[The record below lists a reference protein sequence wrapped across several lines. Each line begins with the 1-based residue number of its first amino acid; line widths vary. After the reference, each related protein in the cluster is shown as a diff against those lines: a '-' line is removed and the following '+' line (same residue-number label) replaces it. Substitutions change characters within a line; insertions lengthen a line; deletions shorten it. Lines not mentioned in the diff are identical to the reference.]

1 MSGDVVIES
10 SNRSWQLNEG
20 RLRCSLDIFPLDD
33 IITDTHFDRL
43 TVEDIDNRI
52 AEHEARIGE
61 LHAQITNHQRAIAK
75 YKGHRNTHTDAITSK
90 LPVEIFSNI
99 ILRYRSTWM
108 EPTEF
113 YQRGTHLLWLKL
125 SHVSRHWRNIVCS
138 IPALFSYIDLLPRV
152 NYGSDVD
159 ITRNFLRFS
168 GQLPLFL
175 GVALEENGPRRAELL
190 ALISDHAHR
199 VEVMHAVGHPMIE
212 MYHSMRNLRSMTVS
226 ANKPDVFWSR
236 NPLPSSLTRLILR
249 GDFLL
254 ASPQEF
260 LDAFKGLS
268 KLQELEM
275 LCPDLPDTWRSVPQI
290 TGTIAPLKTL
300 VITGTPSCISH
311 VLPYFAVTPDGSICI
326 GLTASRP
333 EYPNVLHLLI
343 TKLFDTNTALTT
355 THSIRIGAVP
365 FVRASLECSIG
376 SPESIGRRS
385 ILYGSRQPLGLELR
399 NPPMFYPRLYLDLNV
414 TGNQRLSVRNR
425 LMEIV
430 GREFRTPISTASR
443 LVADLYEM
451 DANTNGLKTILE
463 QTTSLTTLEVLC
475 RQNFY
480 LVASS
485 IRGWFI
491 DDSGASTGILPL
503 LHTLIVCR
511 EVDYESTLPAK
522 RTISLLYDI
531 LRIRKEGGLG
541 VHTLVVD
548 FSRSEQDVTPE
559 LWELIEKLKD
569 VAAELSYLPPLS
581 T

>member
-1 MSGDVVIES
+1 
-10 SNRSWQLNEG
+10 
-20 RLRCSLDIFPLDD
+20 
-33 IITDTHFDRL
+33 
-43 TVEDIDNRI
+43 
-52 AEHEARIGE
+52 
-61 LHAQITNHQRAIAK
+61 
-75 YKGHRNTHTDAITSK
+75 
-90 LPVEIFSNI
+90 
-99 ILRYRSTWM
+99 
-108 EPTEF
+108 
-113 YQRGTHLLWLKL
+113 
-125 SHVSRHWRNIVCS
+125 
-138 IPALFSYIDLLPRV
+138 
-152 NYGSDVD
+152 
-159 ITRNFLRFS
+159 
-168 GQLPLFL
+168 
-175 GVALEENGPRRAELL
+175 
-190 ALISDHAHR
+190 
-199 VEVMHAVGHPMIE
+199 
-212 MYHSMRNLRSMTVS
+212 
-226 ANKPDVFWSR
+226 
-236 NPLPSSLTRLILR
+236 
-249 GDFLL
+249 
-254 ASPQEF
+254 
-260 LDAFKGLS
+260 
-268 KLQELEM
+268 
-275 LCPDLPDTWRSVPQI
+275 
-290 TGTIAPLKTL
+290 
-300 VITGTPSCISH
+300 
-311 VLPYFAVTPDGSICI
+311 
-326 GLTASRP
+326 
-333 EYPNVLHLLI
+333 
-343 TKLFDTNTALTT
+343 
-355 THSIRIGAVP
+355 
-365 FVRASLECSIG
+365 
-376 SPESIGRRS
+376 
-385 ILYGSRQPLGLELR
+385 
-399 NPPMFYPRLYLDLNV
+399 MFYPRLYLDLNV

-485 IRGWFI
+485 MRGWFI